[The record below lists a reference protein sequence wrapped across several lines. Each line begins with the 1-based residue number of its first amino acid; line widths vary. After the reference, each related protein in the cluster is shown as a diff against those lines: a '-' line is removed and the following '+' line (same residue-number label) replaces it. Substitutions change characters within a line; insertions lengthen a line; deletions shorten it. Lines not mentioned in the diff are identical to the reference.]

1 MLTLNSVVSGYGG
14 SAVLQGVTLDV
25 RSGEIV
31 AVLGSNGAGKSTLLR
46 TISGLV
52 RCGAGSITFL
62 DGHDITAS
70 RPDRIVRLGL
80 SHCPEGRHIFKR
92 LAVADNLR
100 AGGALLKGP
109 ALRSAMDVAYRM
121 FPRLAERSSQ
131 LGGSLSGG
139 EQQMLAIARAL
150 MNSPRMLL
158 LDEPSLGLAPIIVE
172 DVFKTIRSIAAA
184 GTTVLLVEQ
193 NVNSTLKFVDRV
205 YVLERGMIAAE
216 GSPDEIRKSKALTSA
231 YLGA

>member
-1 MLTLNSVVSGYGG
+1 MLVLDAVVAGYGG
-14 SAVLQGVTLDV
+14 SAVLQGASVEV
-25 RSGEIV
+25 NAGEIV

-46 TISGLV
+46 TVSGLV
-52 RCGAGSITFL
+52 RCSAGSMQF
-62 DGHDITAS
+62 DGHNITAS
-70 RPDRIVRLGL
+70 RPDRIVQLGL
-80 SHCPEGRHIFKR
+80 SHCPEGRHIFKQMS
-92 LAVADNLR
+92 VSDNLR
-100 AGGALLKGP
+100 AGGTLLSKF
-109 ALRSAMDVAYRM
+109 ALRTAVEGAYAM
-121 FPRLAERSSQ
+121 FPRLKERSAQ

-150 MNSPRMLL
+150 MNGPKMLL

-172 DVFKTIRSIAAA
+172 DVFRTIRSIAAA

>member
-1 MLTLNSVVSGYGG
+1 MLVLDAVVAGYGG
-14 SAVLQGVTLDV
+14 SAVLQGASIEVSV
-25 RSGEIV
+25 GEIV

-52 RCGAGSITFL
+52 RCSAGSMQF

-70 RPDRIVRLGL
+70 RPDRVVQFGL
-80 SHCPEGRHIFKR
+80 SHCPEGRHIFKQMS
-92 LAVADNLR
+92 VSDNLR
-100 AGGALLKGP
+100 AGGTLLSKSE
-109 ALRSAMDVAYRM
+109 LRTAIEGAYAM
-121 FPRLAERSSQ
+121 FPRLKERSAQ

-150 MNSPRMLL
+150 MNGPKMLL

-172 DVFKTIRSIAAA
+172 DVFRTIRSIASA

>member
-1 MLTLNSVVSGYGG
+1 MLTLDSVVSGYGG
-14 SAVLQGVTLDV
+14 SAVLQGVSLEV

-52 RCGAGSITFL
+52 RCGGGSIAFL

-80 SHCPEGRHIFKR
+80 SHCPEGRHIFKQMS
-92 LAVADNLR
+92 VADNLR
-100 AGGALLKGP
+100 AGGALLKGS
-109 ALRSAMDVAYRM
+109 ALRSAMDLAYGM

-150 MNSPRMLL
+150 MNGPKMLL

-205 YVLERGMIAAE
+205 YVLERGLIAAE